1 MEAKEL
7 NNATEKELLKMLIG
21 GQFQI
26 HRRLSHI
33 EYMLRKI
40 EMKIDGKSVDE
51 MEKLE
56 YDSELLYYMQKARD
70 NSNHI
75 DKYLKE
81 KN

>member
-1 MEAKEL
+1 MELKEL

-40 EMKIDGKSVDE
+40 KMKIDGKSADGV
-51 MEKLE
+51 EKLE
-56 YDSELLYYMQKARD
+56 YDSELLYYIQKARD

>member
-1 MEAKEL
+1 
-7 NNATEKELLKMLIG
+7 ML
-21 GQFQI
+21 
-26 HRRLSHI
+26 S
-33 EYMLRKI
+33 KI
-40 EMKIDGKSVDE
+40 ETKIDGKSADGV
-51 MEKLE
+51 EKLE